1 VTGDIRRSRGQ
12 PLEERAASLP
22 EDGGQT
28 ACEASGDVESC
39 LIDLTGVDL
48 DVVAT
53 LDCSVFSRSL
63 NLVLRGIDQAG
74 TAVARYKPY

>member
-12 PLEERAASLP
+12 PLDERAATQP
-22 EDGGQT
+22 EDDGQT
-28 ACEASGDVESC
+28 CEASGDVESC
-39 LIDLTGVDL
+39 LVDLTGVDL
-48 DVVAT
+48 DVVTT
-53 LDCSVFSRSL
+53 LDGSVFSTSL